1 MLKTVNFVVLC
12 IIFTEVR
19 KKKKKKEG
27 ENCTFLQYKAYFI
40 VNMNIRT
47 ILDTDSKVVKCKAIY
62 IYKL

>member
-1 MLKTVNFVVLC
+1 MLKTVNLVVLC

-19 KKKKKKEG
+19 KKKKKEG

-47 ILDTDSKVVKCKAIY
+47 ILDTDSKVVKCKAMY